1 MDFEEIIEN
10 LNENEIYIEDEVSNK
25 KELIKYIK
33 EYLIDNNVYDE
44 YDIKDVQEDELIET
58 FIEEYEE
65 EIDDDIEDMMFP
77 NGRDTEAEDED
88 FV

>member
-25 KELIKYIK
+25 KQLIKYIK
-33 EYLIDNNVYDE
+33 EYLVYNDVYDE
-44 YDIKDVQEDELIET
+44 DDIKDMQEDELIET
-58 FIEEYEE
+58 FIDEYEE
-65 EIDDDIEDMMFP
+65 ETDDEEDIMFP
-77 NGRDTEAEDED
+77 NGRDTDAEDED

>member
-33 EYLIDNNVYDE
+33 VKWLGGIAFTKVWHKK
-44 YDIKDVQEDELIET
+44 IPLT
-58 FIEEYEE
+58 
-65 EIDDDIEDMMFP
+65 
-77 NGRDTEAEDED
+77 GREGD
-88 FV
+88 